1 MVLSYRVTNQN
12 EKNEQRWEPIIKK
25 VRRSEQ
31 MISIGIDVSKRKST
45 VAIISVMGEILQ
57 TPFDIDH
64 SQNGIQNL
72 LQLIKDY
79 PKEQVKFIMEATGIY
94 HLGLVNELQKQGYFV
109 HVANPLLIK
118 KYFDAEIRKGKT
130 DRKDALKLSR
140 YGTEKWWLLQEHS
153 KVDQIYQDLQ
163 FLSREYNS
171 FMASKIKLKVQL
183 SNLIERTFP
192 GLEKILKGHY
202 FELLLDFYELYPCA
216 SMVREVSEKKFLN
229 QFIKMAIKKG
239 HRKGAQIAQKVYRLA
254 HECVTFEPSQK
265 VAALSVKHCVSLLRS
280 TEQATDSI
288 ITQMDELA
296 KELPE
301 YEIVKKM
308 KGVGDKLAPR
318 LIAEIGD
325 VRRFKNSKSL
335 IAYAGIDA
343 PPYQSGQ
350 FEGTN
355 RHISKRGSR
364 SLRKCGYEV
373 MMAVKSSKPKED
385 NAVYEDMLKK
395 EAEGKNKKLV
405 KIAGLNKFLRIYYAR
420 VIEVYRA

>member
-1 MVLSYRVTNQN
+1 
-12 EKNEQRWEPIIKK
+12 
-25 VRRSEQ
+25 

-45 VAIISVMGEILQ
+45 VAIINVMGEILQ
-57 TPFDIDH
+57 TPFDIEH
-64 SQNGIQNL
+64 SQIG
-72 LQLIKDY
+72 LQKLWDLIKDY
-79 PKEQVKFIMEATGIY
+79 PKDQVKFIMEATGIY
-94 HLGLVNELQKQGYFV
+94 HLGLLNELQKQGYFV

-118 KYFDAEIRKGKT
+118 KYFDAEIRKEKT

-140 YGTEKWWLLQEHS
+140 YGTEKWWLLKEHS
-153 KVDQIYQDLQ
+153 KTDQIYLDLQ

-171 FMASKIKLKVQL
+171 FLATKVKLKVQL

-216 SMVREVSEKKFLN
+216 SLVREMSEKKFSTK
-229 QFIKMAIKKG
+229 FIKMATKKG
-239 HRKGAQIAQKVYRLA
+239 HRKGAQIAQSIYRLA
-254 HECVTFEPSQK
+254 HECVTFEPNDK
-265 VAALSVKHCVSLLRS
+265 VAALSVKHCVTLLRS
-280 TEQATDSI
+280 TEEATTAI
-288 ITQMDELA
+288 ITQMNELA
-296 KELPE
+296 KKLPE
-301 YEIVKKM
+301 YEVVKKM
-308 KGVGDKLAPR
+308 KGVGDKIAPR

-325 VRRFKNSKSL
+325 VRRFKNAKSL

-373 MMAVKSSKPKED
+373 MMALKSSKPKED
-385 NAVYEDMLKK
+385 NAVYEYMLQK

-420 VIEVYRA
+420 VMELYQD

>member
-1 MVLSYRVTNQN
+1 
-12 EKNEQRWEPIIKK
+12 
-25 VRRSEQ
+25 

-45 VAIISVMGEILQ
+45 VAIINVMGEILQ
-57 TPFDIDH
+57 TPFDIEH
-64 SQNGIQNL
+64 SQIG
-72 LQLIKDY
+72 LQKLWDLIKDY
-79 PKEQVKFIMEATGIY
+79 PKDQVKFIMEATGIY
-94 HLGLVNELQKQGYFV
+94 HLGLLNELQKQGYFV

-140 YGTEKWWLLQEHS
+140 YGTEKWWLLKEHS
-153 KVDQIYQDLQ
+153 KTDQIYLDLQ

-171 FMASKIKLKVQL
+171 FLATKVKLKVQL

-216 SMVREVSEKKFLN
+216 SLVREMSEKKFSTK
-229 QFIKMAIKKG
+229 FIKMATKKG
-239 HRKGAQIAQKVYRLA
+239 HRKGAQIAQSIYRLA
-254 HECVTFEPSQK
+254 HECVTFEPNDK
-265 VAALSVKHCVSLLRS
+265 VAALSVKHCVTLLRS
-280 TEQATDSI
+280 TEEATTAI
-288 ITQMDELA
+288 ITQMNELA
-296 KELPE
+296 KKLPE
-301 YEIVKKM
+301 YEVVKKM
-308 KGVGDKLAPR
+308 KGVGDKIAPR

-325 VRRFKNSKSL
+325 VRRFKNAKSL

-373 MMAVKSSKPKED
+373 MMALKSSKPKED
-385 NAVYEDMLKK
+385 NAAYEYMLQK

-420 VIEVYRA
+420 VMELYQD

>member
-1 MVLSYRVTNQN
+1 
-12 EKNEQRWEPIIKK
+12 
-25 VRRSEQ
+25 

-45 VAIISVMGEILQ
+45 VAIINVMGEILQ
-57 TPFDIDH
+57 TPFDIEH
-64 SQNGIQNL
+64 SQIG
-72 LQLIKDY
+72 LQKLWDLIKDY
-79 PKEQVKFIMEATGIY
+79 PKDQVKFIMEATGIY
-94 HLGLVNELQKQGYFV
+94 HLGLLNELQKQGYFV

-140 YGTEKWWLLQEHS
+140 YGTEKWWLLKEHS
-153 KVDQIYQDLQ
+153 KTDQIYLDLQ

-171 FMASKIKLKVQL
+171 FLATKVKLKVQL

-216 SMVREVSEKKFLN
+216 SLVREMSEKKFSTK
-229 QFIKMAIKKG
+229 FIKMATKKG
-239 HRKGAQIAQKVYRLA
+239 HRKGAQIAQSIYRLA
-254 HECVTFEPSQK
+254 HECVTFEPNDK
-265 VAALSVKHCVSLLRS
+265 VAALSVKHCVTLLRS
-280 TEQATDSI
+280 TEEATTAI
-288 ITQMDELA
+288 ITQMNELA
-296 KELPE
+296 KLPE
-301 YEIVKKM
+301 YEVVKKM
-308 KGVGDKLAPR
+308 KGVGDKIAPR

-325 VRRFKNSKSL
+325 VRRFKNAKSL

-373 MMAVKSSKPKED
+373 MMALKSSKPKED
-385 NAVYEDMLKK
+385 NAVYEYMLQK

-420 VIEVYRA
+420 VMELYQD

>member
-1 MVLSYRVTNQN
+1 
-12 EKNEQRWEPIIKK
+12 
-25 VRRSEQ
+25 

-45 VAIISVMGEILQ
+45 VAIINVMGEILQ
-57 TPFDIDH
+57 TPFDIEH
-64 SQNGIQNL
+64 SQIG
-72 LQLIKDY
+72 LQKLWDLIKDY
-79 PKEQVKFIMEATGIY
+79 PKDQVKFIMEATGIY
-94 HLGLVNELQKQGYFV
+94 HLGLLNELQKQGYFV

-140 YGTEKWWLLQEHS
+140 YGTEKWWLLKEHS
-153 KVDQIYQDLQ
+153 KTDQIYLDLQ

-171 FMASKIKLKVQL
+171 FLATKVKLKVQL

-192 GLEKILKGHY
+192 GLEKILNGHY

-216 SMVREVSEKKFLN
+216 SLVREMSEKKFSTK
-229 QFIKMAIKKG
+229 FIKMATKKG
-239 HRKGAQIAQKVYRLA
+239 HRKGAQIAQSIYRLA
-254 HECVTFEPSQK
+254 HECVTFEPNDK
-265 VAALSVKHCVSLLRS
+265 VAALSVKHCVTLLRS
-280 TEQATDSI
+280 TEEATTAI
-288 ITQMDELA
+288 ITQMNELA
-296 KELPE
+296 KKLPE
-301 YEIVKKM
+301 YEVVKKM
-308 KGVGDKLAPR
+308 KGVGDKIAPR

-325 VRRFKNSKSL
+325 VRRFKNAKSL

-373 MMAVKSSKPKED
+373 MMALKSSKPKED
-385 NAVYEDMLKK
+385 NAVYEYMLQK

-420 VIEVYRA
+420 VMELYQD

>member
-1 MVLSYRVTNQN
+1 
-12 EKNEQRWEPIIKK
+12 
-25 VRRSEQ
+25 

-45 VAIISVMGEILQ
+45 VAIINVMGEILQ
-57 TPFDIDH
+57 TPFDIEH
-64 SQNGIQNL
+64 SQNGIQKL
-72 LQLIKDY
+72 LHLINEY
-79 PKEQVKFIMEATGIY
+79 PKDQVRFIMEATGIY
-94 HLGLVNELQKQGYFV
+94 HLGLLNELQNQGYFV

-140 YGTEKWWLLQEHS
+140 YGTEKWWLLKEHS
-153 KVDQIYQDLQ
+153 KTDQIYLDLQ
-163 FLSREYNS
+163 FLSQEYNS
-171 FMASKIKLKVQL
+171 FLATKVKLKVQL

-216 SMVREVSEKKFLN
+216 SLVREMSEKKFSTK
-229 QFIKMAIKKG
+229 FIKMATKKG
-239 HRKGAQIAQKVYRLA
+239 HRKGAQIAQSIYRLA
-254 HECVTFEPSQK
+254 HECVTFEPNDK
-265 VAALSVKHCVSLLRS
+265 VAALSVKHCVTLLRS
-280 TEQATDSI
+280 TEEATTAI
-288 ITQMDELA
+288 ITQMNELA
-296 KELPE
+296 KKLPE
-301 YEIVKKM
+301 YEVVKKM

-325 VRRFKNSKSL
+325 VRRFKNAKSL

-373 MMAVKSSKPKED
+373 MMALKSSKPKDD
-385 NAVYEDMLKK
+385 NAVYEYMLQK

-420 VIEVYRA
+420 VMELYQD

>member
-1 MVLSYRVTNQN
+1 
-12 EKNEQRWEPIIKK
+12 
-25 VRRSEQ
+25 

-45 VAIISVMGEILQ
+45 VAIINVMGEILQ
-57 TPFDIDH
+57 TPFDIEH
-64 SQNGIQNL
+64 SQIG
-72 LQLIKDY
+72 LQKLWDLIKDY
-79 PKEQVKFIMEATGIY
+79 PKDQVKFIMEATGIY
-94 HLGLVNELQKQGYFV
+94 HLGLLNELQKQGYFV

-140 YGTEKWWLLQEHS
+140 YGTEKWWLLKEHS
-153 KVDQIYQDLQ
+153 KTDQIYLDLQ

-171 FMASKIKLKVQL
+171 FLATKVKLKVQL

-216 SMVREVSEKKFLN
+216 SLVREMSEKKFSTK
-229 QFIKMAIKKG
+229 FIKMATKKG
-239 HRKGAQIAQKVYRLA
+239 HSKGAQIAQSIYRLA
-254 HECVTFEPSQK
+254 HECVTFEPNDK
-265 VAALSVKHCVSLLRS
+265 VAALSVKHCVTLLRS
-280 TEQATDSI
+280 TEEATTAI
-288 ITQMDELA
+288 ITQMNELA
-296 KELPE
+296 KKLPE
-301 YEIVKKM
+301 YEVVKKM
-308 KGVGDKLAPR
+308 KGVGDKIAPR

-325 VRRFKNSKSL
+325 VRRFKNAKSL

-373 MMAVKSSKPKED
+373 MMALKSSKPKED
-385 NAVYEDMLKK
+385 NAVYEYMLQK

-420 VIEVYRA
+420 VMELYQS

>member
-1 MVLSYRVTNQN
+1 
-12 EKNEQRWEPIIKK
+12 
-25 VRRSEQ
+25 

-45 VAIISVMGEILQ
+45 VAIISVMGEILH
-57 TPFDIDH
+57 TPFDIEH

-79 PKEQVKFIMEATGIY
+79 PKEHVRFIMEATGIY

-153 KVDQIYQDLQ
+153 KTDQIYQDLQ

-183 SNLIERTFP
+183 SNLIERSFP

-202 FELLLDFYELYPCA
+202 FWLLLDFYELYPCA
-216 SMVREVSEKKFLN
+216 SMVREVSEKKFSN

-254 HECVTFEPSQK
+254 HECVTFEPSHK
-265 VAALSVKHCVSLLRS
+265 VTALSVKHCVSLLRS

-325 VRRFKNSKSL
+325 VRRFKDGKSL

-385 NAVYEDMLKK
+385 NAVYEYMLKK

-405 KIAGLNKFLRIYYAR
+405 KIAGFNKFLRIYYAR
-420 VIEVYRA
+420 VMEVYQA

>member
-1 MVLSYRVTNQN
+1 
-12 EKNEQRWEPIIKK
+12 
-25 VRRSEQ
+25 

-45 VAIISVMGEILQ
+45 VAIINVMGEILH

-72 LQLIKDY
+72 LHLIKDY
-79 PKEQVKFIMEATGIY
+79 PKEQVRFIMEATGIY

-109 HVANPLLIK
+109 HVANPLVIK

-153 KVDQIYQDLQ
+153 KADQIYQDLQ

-171 FMASKIKLKVQL
+171 FMANKIKLKVQL
-183 SNLIERTFP
+183 SNLIERSFP

-202 FELLLDFYELYPCA
+202 FGLLLDFYELYPCA
-216 SMVREVSEKKFLN
+216 SVVREVSEKRFLN
-229 QFIKMAIKKG
+229 QFIRMAIKKG

-254 HECVTFEPSQK
+254 HECVTFEPSHK

-301 YEIVKKM
+301 YEIVKRM
-308 KGVGDKLAPR
+308 KGVGDKIAPR

-373 MMAVKSSKPKED
+373 MMAIKSSKPKED
-385 NAVYEDMLKK
+385 NAVYEYMLKK

-405 KIAGLNKFLRIYYAR
+405 KIAGINKFLRIYYAR
-420 VIEVYRA
+420 VMEVYQA

>member
-1 MVLSYRVTNQN
+1 
-12 EKNEQRWEPIIKK
+12 
-25 VRRSEQ
+25 

-45 VAIISVMGEILQ
+45 VAIINVMGEILQ
-57 TPFDIDH
+57 TPFDIEH
-64 SQNGIQNL
+64 SQIG
-72 LQLIKDY
+72 LQKLWDLIKDY
-79 PKEQVKFIMEATGIY
+79 PKDQVKFIMEATGIY
-94 HLGLVNELQKQGYFV
+94 HLGLLNELQKQGYFV

-140 YGTEKWWLLQEHS
+140 YGTEKWWLLKEHS
-153 KVDQIYQDLQ
+153 KTDQIYLDLQ

-171 FMASKIKLKVQL
+171 FLATKVKLKVQL

-216 SMVREVSEKKFLN
+216 SLVREMSEKKFSTK
-229 QFIKMAIKKG
+229 FIKMATKKG
-239 HRKGAQIAQKVYRLA
+239 HRKGAQIAQSIYRLA
-254 HECVTFEPSQK
+254 HECVTFEPNDK
-265 VAALSVKHCVSLLRS
+265 VAALSVKHCVTLLRS
-280 TEQATDSI
+280 TEEATTAI
-288 ITQMDELA
+288 ITQMNELA
-296 KELPE
+296 KKLPE
-301 YEIVKKM
+301 YEVVKKM
-308 KGVGDKLAPR
+308 KGVGDKIAPR

-325 VRRFKNSKSL
+325 VRRFKNAKSL

-373 MMAVKSSKPKED
+373 MMALKSSKPKED
-385 NAVYEDMLKK
+385 NAVYEYMLQK

-405 KIAGLNKFLRIYYAR
+405 KIAGLNNS
-420 VIEVYRA
+420 

>member
-1 MVLSYRVTNQN
+1 
-12 EKNEQRWEPIIKK
+12 
-25 VRRSEQ
+25 

-45 VAIISVMGEILQ
+45 VAIINVMGEILQ
-57 TPFDIDH
+57 TPFDIEH
-64 SQNGIQNL
+64 SQIG
-72 LQLIKDY
+72 LQKLWELIKDY
-79 PKEQVKFIMEATGIY
+79 PKDQVKFIMEATGIY
-94 HLGLVNELQKQGYFV
+94 HLGLLNELQKQGYFV

-140 YGTEKWWLLQEHS
+140 YGTEKWWLLKEHS
-153 KVDQIYQDLQ
+153 KTDQIYLDLQ

-171 FMASKIKLKVQL
+171 FLATKVKLKVQL

-216 SMVREVSEKKFLN
+216 SLVREMSEKKFSTK
-229 QFIKMAIKKG
+229 FIKMATKKG
-239 HRKGAQIAQKVYRLA
+239 HRKGAQIAQSIYRLA
-254 HECVTFEPSQK
+254 HECVTFEPNDK
-265 VAALSVKHCVSLLRS
+265 VAALSVKHCVTLLRS
-280 TEQATDSI
+280 TEEATTAI
-288 ITQMDELA
+288 ITQMNELA
-296 KELPE
+296 KKLPE
-301 YEIVKKM
+301 YEVVKKM
-308 KGVGDKLAPR
+308 KGVGDKIAPR

-325 VRRFKNSKSL
+325 VRRFKNAKSL

-373 MMAVKSSKPKED
+373 MMALKSSKPKED
-385 NAVYEDMLKK
+385 NAVYEYMLQK

-420 VIEVYRA
+420 VMELYQD

>member
-1 MVLSYRVTNQN
+1 
-12 EKNEQRWEPIIKK
+12 
-25 VRRSEQ
+25 

-45 VAIISVMGEILQ
+45 VAIINVMGEILQ
-57 TPFDIDH
+57 TPFDIEH
-64 SQNGIQNL
+64 SQIG
-72 LQLIKDY
+72 LQKLWDLIKDY
-79 PKEQVKFIMEATGIY
+79 AKDQVKFIMEATGIY
-94 HLGLVNELQKQGYFV
+94 HLGLLNELQKQGYFV

-140 YGTEKWWLLQEHS
+140 YGTEKWWLLKEHS
-153 KVDQIYQDLQ
+153 KTDQIYLDLQ

-171 FMASKIKLKVQL
+171 FLATKVKLKVQL

-216 SMVREVSEKKFLN
+216 SLVREMSEKKFSTK
-229 QFIKMAIKKG
+229 FIKMATKKG
-239 HRKGAQIAQKVYRLA
+239 HRKGAQIAQSIYRLA
-254 HECVTFEPSQK
+254 HECVTFEPNDK
-265 VAALSVKHCVSLLRS
+265 VAALSVKHCVTLLRS
-280 TEQATDSI
+280 TEEATTAI
-288 ITQMDELA
+288 ITQMNELA
-296 KELPE
+296 KKLPE
-301 YEIVKKM
+301 YEVVKKM
-308 KGVGDKLAPR
+308 KGVGDKIAPR

-325 VRRFKNSKSL
+325 VRRFKNAKSL

-373 MMAVKSSKPKED
+373 MMALKSSKPKED
-385 NAVYEDMLKK
+385 NAVYEYMLQK

-420 VIEVYRA
+420 VMELYQD

>member
-1 MVLSYRVTNQN
+1 
-12 EKNEQRWEPIIKK
+12 
-25 VRRSEQ
+25 

-45 VAIISVMGEILQ
+45 VAIINVMGEILQ
-57 TPFDIDH
+57 TPFDIEH
-64 SQNGIQNL
+64 SQIG
-72 LQLIKDY
+72 LQKLWDLIKDY
-79 PKEQVKFIMEATGIY
+79 PKDQVKFIMEATGIY
-94 HLGLVNELQKQGYFV
+94 RLGLLNELQKQGYFV

-118 KYFDAEIRKGKT
+118 KYFDAELRKGKT

-140 YGTEKWWLLQEHS
+140 YGTEKWWLLKEHS
-153 KVDQIYQDLQ
+153 KTDQIYLDLQ

-171 FMASKIKLKVQL
+171 FLATKVKLKVQL

-216 SMVREVSEKKFLN
+216 SLVREMSEKKFSTK
-229 QFIKMAIKKG
+229 FIKMATKKG
-239 HRKGAQIAQKVYRLA
+239 HRKGAQIAQSIYRLA
-254 HECVTFEPSQK
+254 HECVTFEPNDK
-265 VAALSVKHCVSLLRS
+265 VAALSVKHCVTLLRS
-280 TEQATDSI
+280 TEEATTAI
-288 ITQMDELA
+288 ITQMNELA
-296 KELPE
+296 KKLPE
-301 YEIVKKM
+301 YEVVKKM
-308 KGVGDKLAPR
+308 KGVGDKIAPR

-325 VRRFKNSKSL
+325 VRRFKNAKSL

-373 MMAVKSSKPKED
+373 MMALKSSKPKED
-385 NAVYEDMLKK
+385 NAVYEYMLQK

-420 VIEVYRA
+420 VMELYQD

>member
-1 MVLSYRVTNQN
+1 
-12 EKNEQRWEPIIKK
+12 
-25 VRRSEQ
+25 
-31 MISIGIDVSKRKST
+31 MISIGIDVSKRRST
-45 VAIISVMGEILQ
+45 VAIINVMGEILQ
-57 TPFDIDH
+57 TPFDIEH
-64 SQNGIQNL
+64 SQIG
-72 LQLIKDY
+72 LQKLWDLIKDY
-79 PKEQVKFIMEATGIY
+79 PKDQVKFIMEATGIY
-94 HLGLVNELQKQGYFV
+94 HLGLLNELQKQGYFV

-140 YGTEKWWLLQEHS
+140 YGTEKWWLLKEHS
-153 KVDQIYQDLQ
+153 KTDQIYLDLQ

-171 FMASKIKLKVQL
+171 FLATKVKLKVQL

-216 SMVREVSEKKFLN
+216 SLVREMSEKKFSTK
-229 QFIKMAIKKG
+229 FIKMATKKG
-239 HRKGAQIAQKVYRLA
+239 HRKGAQIAQSIYRLA
-254 HECVTFEPSQK
+254 HECVTFEPNDK
-265 VAALSVKHCVSLLRS
+265 VAALSVKHCVTLLRS
-280 TEQATDSI
+280 TEEATTAI
-288 ITQMDELA
+288 ITQMNELA
-296 KELPE
+296 KKLPE
-301 YEIVKKM
+301 YEVVKKM
-308 KGVGDKLAPR
+308 KGVGDKIAPR

-325 VRRFKNSKSL
+325 VRRFKNAKSL

-373 MMAVKSSKPKED
+373 MMALKSSKPKED
-385 NAVYEDMLKK
+385 NAVYEYMLQK

-420 VIEVYRA
+420 VMELYQD